1 MDLWTMWTQNNEVY
15 RTMREAK
22 GQFSRALTEPV
33 SCYSGL
39 DIGCEDE
46 TAVRSVREVLESD
59 TRLAAVAFESVQGSW
74 CWLWGPLRQGLAA
87 GATEPSPPPEV
98 PAVSDTRRHKG
109 CIFPGPRPA
118 RARWS
123 PWRRR

>member
-1 MDLWTMWTQNNEVY
+1 MN

-22 GQFSRALTEPV
+22 DQSSRALTEPV
-33 SCYSGL
+33 LCYSGL

-74 CWLWGPLRQGLAA
+74 CWLWGPSAKALQLGQQ
-87 GATEPSPPPEV
+87 S
-98 PAVSDTRRHKG
+98 
-109 CIFPGPRPA
+109 PA
-118 RARWS
+118 RRPRS
-123 PWRRR
+123 GT